1 MSTDEKANAS
11 IAKKDWKTELTDEEY
26 YVCREAGT
34 ERPFTGVLL
43 DEQRNGLYVCK
54 CCEAP
59 LFPSDTKFD
68 AGCGWPSFY
77 KQLDDGN
84 VDYREDLSHG
94 MRRVEIFCKQCG
106 SHLGHVFPDGPAP
119 TGQRYCVNSL
129 SMTFKGEDDTQIK
142 G

>member
-1 MSTDEKANAS
+1 MSHDNGQWRES
-11 IAKKDWKTELTDEEY
+11 LSEEEY
-26 YVCREAGT
+26 RICREAGT

-43 DEQRNGLYVCK
+43 DENRSGLYVCK

-59 LFPSDTKFD
+59 LFPSTAKFD

-77 KQLDDGN
+77 KQLDEGN

-106 SHLGHVFPDGPAP
+106 SHLGHVFPDGPEP
-119 TGQRYCVNSL
+119 TGQRYCVNSI
-129 SMTFKGEDDTQIK
+129 SMTFKGDDASTVK

>member
-1 MSTDEKANAS
+1 MSNDSNSNNDEKWRSSLSA
-11 IAKKDWKTELTDEEY
+11 EEFR
-26 YVCREAGT
+26 VCREAGT
-34 ERPFTGVLL
+34 ERPFTGALL
-43 DEQRNGLYVCK
+43 DENRDGVYVCK
-54 CCEAP
+54 CCDAP

-77 KQLDDGN
+77 KQLEDGN

-94 MRRVEIFCKQCG
+94 MRRVEIFCKQCN

-119 TGQRYCVNSL
+119 TGQRYCVNSV
-129 SMTFKGEDDTQIK
+129 SMTFKGKDNVEIK